1 MYRRRTY
8 YNAYHGRRNRRSR
21 KLLILSIPL
30 FLLAMAALTYFILPE
45 YIIFSA
51 DGFRFTFQPEEEQTL
66 PADDEPMTDDLQ
78 IVIDGSPATTTP
90 EADSDAQAQEDGS
103 TKAPD
108 FPDLHG
114 VADELSNLLSR
125 PTYGKGLAGAAL
137 ERSCNTLVF
146 TVKAPNGVV
155 RVPLLSAYATAAAE
169 GDDAQAVKEALAA
182 LEDSEILLA
191 ARMSAFSDNIT
202 PRSFTDSALR
212 TDNLTWLDQ
221 NSQSWLDPRSEA
233 AAEYLCDLI
242 RACKSAGFDA
252 VILDNLCFPT
262 KGRTELIDY
271 GEEDTPDARRTAL
284 EVLYQTLRR
293 TADSEGISLS
303 VILKEGDPAQ
313 SGQYVEDM
321 AQYFHTI
328 FVEGQ
333 PESSLESTLSG
344 TDCRLGT
351 IHKQAYSLPADGR
364 SVIAGY
370 LQ

>member
-1 MYRRRTY
+1 MYSRRNY
-8 YNAYHGRRNRRSR
+8 YNAYHGRRNRRNR

-30 FLLAMAALTYFILPE
+30 FLLALAALAYFILPE
-45 YIIFSA
+45 YIVFSA
-51 DGFRFTFQPEEEQTL
+51 DGFRFTFQQEEEQTRPEDELTAEDL
-66 PADDEPMTDDLQ
+66 P

-90 EADSDAQAQEDGS
+90 EADSDAQAQ
-103 TKAPD
+103 TANPAKAPD

-114 VADELSNLLSR
+114 VADELSSLLSR

-146 TVKAPNGVV
+146 TVKAQNGVV

-191 ARMSAFSDNIT
+191 ARISAFCDNIT
-202 PRSFTDSALR
+202 PRAFTESALR
-212 TDNLTWLDQ
+212 TGDSTWLDQ
-221 NSQSWLDPRSEA
+221 NNTSWLDPRSA
-233 AAEYLCDLI
+233 GAAEYLCDLI

-252 VILDNLCFPT
+252 VILDDLCFPA

-271 GEEDTPDARRTAL
+271 GEEDNPEARRAAL
-284 EVLYQTLRR
+284 EAICQTLRR
-293 TADSEGISLS
+293 TADGEGISLS
-303 VILKEGDPAQ
+303 VILEDGDAAQ
-313 SGQYVEDM
+313 TGQVAEDL
-321 AQYFHTI
+321 AKYFHTI
-328 FVEGQ
+328 FVEG
-333 PESSLESTLSG
+333 EVSSALESAVSG
-344 TDCRLGT
+344 TDCRIGS
-351 IHKQAYSLPADGR
+351 IHKKAFALPADGR